1 MPDVF
6 YPIEDVVLQLC
17 VRNPDAW
24 NKYTNALVPSA
35 DVLDIAY
42 DKWKTVQFAQNLGI
56 AVPKTICPKNIG
68 EVRELKSKW
77 SGQVVIKPRKSS
89 GSRGL
94 RYVEN
99 PADLLPSYEEVSSIF
114 KRPLIQDRIPIGGS
128 GLGVFV
134 LSSDRN
140 EPLAVFGHKRLRE
153 FPISGGPSTLRVSY
167 RDDQLIEKS
176 IQLFRNMGIVGLA
189 MAEYKFDPRINKPVL
204 MEVNARFWGSLQLA
218 ISAGVDFPVLY
229 HRTVLGM
236 KFKPVRD
243 YPSGVYCRWLLPGD
257 ILHFLKNPDRF
268 KLQPNFFKFRG
279 NGISYD
285 ILSIEDPLPVF
296 GIFLESFRQLKNR
309 LFC

>member
-1 MPDVF
+1 
-6 YPIEDVVLQLC
+6 
-17 VRNPDAW
+17 
-24 NKYTNALVPSA
+24 
-35 DVLDIAY
+35 
-42 DKWKTVQFAQNLGI
+42 
-56 AVPKTICPKNIG
+56 
-68 EVRELKSKW
+68 
-77 SGQVVIKPRKSS
+77 
-89 GSRGL
+89 
-94 RYVEN
+94 
-99 PADLLPSYEEVSSIF
+99 
-114 KRPLIQDRIPIGGS
+114 
-128 GLGVFV
+128 
-134 LSSDRN
+134 
-140 EPLAVFGHKRLRE
+140 
-153 FPISGGPSTLRVSY
+153 
-167 RDDQLIEKS
+167 
-176 IQLFRNMGIVGLA
+176 
-189 MAEYKFDPRINKPVL
+189 
-204 MEVNARFWGSLQLA
+204 LA